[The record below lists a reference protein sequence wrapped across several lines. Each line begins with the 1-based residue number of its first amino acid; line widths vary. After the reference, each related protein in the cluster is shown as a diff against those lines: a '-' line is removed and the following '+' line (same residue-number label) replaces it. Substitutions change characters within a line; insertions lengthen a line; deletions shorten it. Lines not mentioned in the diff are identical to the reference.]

1 MTKSSRR
8 GFVTSSVAAGAAA
21 LSVVPRQIPASNS
34 NAAFQGGGKEKLKFV
49 VEAGNI
55 GSGTVEDAITY
66 AKVLGIPAISVP
78 WVRVP
83 GFLEKGVV
91 DAERLKV
98 IRGQIDQAGLEF
110 HSMMASI
117 PRTVLD
123 GNATAEA
130 QFDALRRSFQAMSAV
145 RVDLLSAFAP
155 ARKDVHWEQLVGF
168 YRRLMKDL
176 EPNGVRFASHS
187 GGALNSYAAMSRLV
201 QDVPSPNNG
210 FCYCTGNVWHAEF
223 DKIYEIPP
231 QLASRFFYVH
241 MRNVKTGQGE
251 KEYWF
256 DEGDTDIPK
265 MIASLRKIGF
275 RGYIR
280 SEHLPMDRY
289 NQPTMQSDVGTAWAQ
304 GYMRA
309 VQQLL

>member
-1 MTKSSRR
+1 MSRSSRR
-8 GFVTSSVAAGAAA
+8 RFVASTIAAGAAA
-21 LSVVPRQIPASNS
+21 FGGVPEPVLGSSS
-34 NAAFQGGGKEKLKFV
+34 NAARQGRAKVKTNFV

-55 GSGTVEDAITY
+55 GTGSLEEAIQY
-66 AKVLGIPAISVP
+66 AKDLGIPAISVP

-83 GFLEKGVV
+83 GFKEKGVV
-91 DAERLKV
+91 QAEPLKA
-98 IRGQIDQAGLEF
+98 IRAQIEQAGLQF

-117 PRTVLD
+117 PREVLA
-123 GNATAEA
+123 GGPQAED
-130 QFDALRRSFQAMSAV
+130 QFAALRQSFQAMAAV

-155 ARKDVHWEQLVGF
+155 ARKDVAWEQLVGF

-187 GGALNSYAAMSRLV
+187 GGLFITYATMSRLLKE
-201 QDVPSPNNG
+201 VPSPNNG
-210 FCYCTGNVWHAEF
+210 FCFCTGNVWHGEGE
-223 DKIYEIPP
+223 KIYDIPP

-256 DEGDTDIPK
+256 DEGDIDIPK
-265 MIASLRKIGF
+265 MMGALRKVGYS
-275 RGYIR
+275 GYIR
-280 SEHLPMDRY
+280 SEHLPTDHY
-289 NQPTMQSDVGTAWAQ
+289 GQPRESDVGTAWAQ

-309 VQQLL
+309 VQQLV

>member
-1 MTKSSRR
+1 MRKSSRR
-8 GFVTSSVAAGAAA
+8 GFVTRAIAGGAAA
-21 LSVVPRQIPASNS
+21 FAAIPSLASTT
-34 NAAFQGGGKEKLKFV
+34 NAALQGGGKEKLKFV

-55 GSGTVEDAITY
+55 GGGSLEEAIQY
-66 AKVLGIPAISVP
+66 AKDLGIPAISVP

-83 GFLEKGVV
+83 GFQEKGVV
-91 DAERLKV
+91 DADRLKA
-98 IRGQIDQAGLEF
+98 IRAQIEQAGLEF

-117 PRTVLD
+117 PREVLA
-123 GNATAEA
+123 GGAEA
-130 QFDALRRSFQAMSAV
+130 EARFEALRRSFQAMSAA

-155 ARKDVHWEQLVGF
+155 ARNDVPWEQLVGF

-187 GGALNSYAAMSRLV
+187 GGALITYATMSRLL
-201 QDVPSPNNG
+201 QEVPSPNNG
-210 FCYCTGNVWHAEF
+210 FCFCTGNVWHGEGE
-223 DKIYEIPP
+223 KIYDIPP
-231 QLASRFFYVH
+231 KLADKFFYVH

-256 DEGDTDIPK
+256 DEGDIDMPRMMGALK
-265 MIASLRKIGF
+265 KVRY

-280 SEHLPMDRY
+280 SEHLPTDHYGKPRE
-289 NQPTMQSDVGTAWAQ
+289 SDVGTAWAQ

-309 VQQLL
+309 VQQLS

>member
-1 MTKSSRR
+1 MNKPSRR
-8 GFVTSSVAAGAAA
+8 QFVTTSIAAGAAA
-21 LSVVPRQIPASNS
+21 FGAVPGQVLAANS
-34 NAAFQGGGKEKLKFV
+34 DSAIQGRAKEKLNFV

-55 GSGTVEDAITY
+55 GGGSLEEAIQY
-66 AKVLGIPAISVP
+66 AKDLGIPAMSVP

-83 GFLEKGVV
+83 GFQEQGFV
-91 DAERLKV
+91 DADRLKA
-98 IRGQIDQAGLEF
+98 IRAELEQAGLVF

-117 PRTVLD
+117 PREVLA
-123 GNATAEA
+123 GGAEA
-130 QFDALRRSFQAMSAV
+130 EARFASLRRSFQAMAAA

-155 ARKDVHWEQLVGF
+155 ARKDVPWDQLVAF
-168 YRRLMKDL
+168 YRRLMKEL

-187 GGALNSYAAMSRLV
+187 GGLFITYATMSRLL
-201 QDVPSPNNG
+201 QEVPSPNNG
-210 FCYCTGNVWHAEF
+210 FCFCTGNVWHGEGE
-223 DKIYEIPP
+223 KIYDIPP

-251 KEYWF
+251 KEFWF
-256 DEGDTDIPK
+256 DEGDIDVPK
-265 MIASLRKIGF
+265 LMGALRKVGY

-280 SEHLPMDRY
+280 SEHLPTDHY
-289 NQPTMQSDVGTAWAQ
+289 GQPRESDVGTAWAQ